1 MKKMKIISLLGCMGK
16 SFCADTISKEGYE
29 VKKYCAVFWD
39 GDETH
44 EPILANH
51 DSMEKFVVVMNQKR
65 TRAFVGNRTTAV
77 ATNEADVP
85 DKLVLANGGVF
96 MAIWLDETTLSANFI
111 QIKNKPKGYSHI
123 ILSICAEGEYDTENL
138 EILENMFKGCVEAIP
153 TWKFVKDSDKQR
165 IARLVNTEE
174 AGGEFGN
181 EEKNF
186 L

>member
-1 MKKMKIISLLGCMGK
+1 MKKLQVITLSGCTGK
-16 SFCADTISKEGYE
+16 SFYADTTSKDSYE

-51 DSMEKFVVVMNQKR
+51 NSAEKFVIVMNRKR
-65 TRAFVGNRTTAV
+65 TRAFAGNRATAV

-111 QIKNKPKGYSHI
+111 QIKSKPKGYSHM
-123 ILSICAEGEYDTENL
+123 ILNTCAEDDYDLDNQK
-138 EILENMFKGCVEAIP
+138 ILGHMFKGCAESIP
-153 TWKFVKDSDKQR
+153 TWNMVQDDVKQQVFMLAD
-165 IARLVNTEE
+165 VTER
-174 AGGEFGN
+174 
-181 EEKNF
+181 EES
-186 L
+186 